1 MIANNFFLNHSRG
14 SLSEVVLVNELSKP
28 SVKEE
33 EVKASGTTEKSP
45 ESPKVYNNTQLC
57 VIYIQSM
64 NIYNIIYTCMYM
76 IANTLLVDRS
86 RGERTANATLQCGTN
101 SKQ

>member
-45 ESPKVYNNTQLC
+45 ESPKVYNNT
-57 VIYIQSM
+57 
-64 NIYNIIYTCMYM
+64 
-76 IANTLLVDRS
+76 
-86 RGERTANATLQCGTN
+86 
-101 SKQ
+101 